1 MTSGLID
8 GNTLDGVSSTTL
20 YTLHNRA
27 AFASGAK
34 SVIDDPMAVNIH
46 RSIEYDWSKFGKPAA
61 AAALRAR
68 TFDSA
73 VQAYLASRP
82 HASVVALGEGLQ
94 TAYWRLGRPDNDWYS
109 VDLEPVMN
117 LRARVLPHED
127 RIVPVAKS
135 AFDLSW
141 ADGIDPEP
149 GVFVSA
155 EGLLMYFDERMAID
169 LITQCAARFPGGGM
183 IFDSIPEWLSQRTV
197 AGVHLTEHYTMPAM
211 PFSMSS
217 RRGASLA
224 AEIPTVVSATDVLF
238 PTGPGWWRFNSMPT
252 LANNR
257 LIRDRRTSVTVLR
270 FAA

>member
-27 AFASGAK
+27 AFADGPDK
-34 SVIDDPMAVNIH
+34 VIDDPMALRV
-46 RSIEYDWSKFGKPAA
+46 RDAIEYDWSKFGTPVA

-73 VQAYLASRP
+73 VSAYLASRP

-94 TAYWRLGRPDNDWYS
+94 TAYWRLGRPDTTWYS
-109 VDLEPVMN
+109 VDLEPVME
-117 LRARVLPHED
+117 LRARVLPRED
-127 RIVPVAKS
+127 RIVPVAAS
-135 AFDLSW
+135 AFDLNW

-155 EGLLMYFDERMAID
+155 EGLLMYFDEPTAMD
-169 LITQCAARFPGGGM
+169 LITRCAELFPGGGM
-183 IFDSIPEWLSQRTV
+183 IFDSIPEWLSRKTV
-197 AGVHLTEHYTMPAM
+197 AGVKLTEHYTMPAM
-211 PFSMSS
+211 PFSMTSS
-217 RRGASLA
+217 RGRSLA
-224 AEIPTVVSATDVLF
+224 DEIPGVASATDVLF
-238 PTGPGWWRFNSMPT
+238 PAHKGAWKFNSMP
-252 LANNR
+252 LVADSPLFRN
-257 LIRDRRTSVTVLR
+257 RRTSVTVLR